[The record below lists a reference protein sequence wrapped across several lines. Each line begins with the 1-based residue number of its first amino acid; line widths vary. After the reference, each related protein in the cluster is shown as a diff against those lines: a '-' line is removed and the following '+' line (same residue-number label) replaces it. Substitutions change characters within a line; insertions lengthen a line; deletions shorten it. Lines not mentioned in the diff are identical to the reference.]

1 MHGAPVVHGPRAGAT
16 MPAMSTERSPEPA
29 RPLTLR
35 AILFSAAAI
44 VVTGGVVMVL
54 LLTLYG
60 SGSPQDQAR
69 LDAVRT
75 AGAIVISFAGA
86 AALLLTARRQR
97 TGELTLEHQQRVA
110 ELADHDAAERRVT
123 ELYLKAAEQLGS
135 EKAPV
140 RLAGLYALER
150 LGDSNPSQR
159 ETVISVICAYL
170 RMPFT
175 HPGDRPAAT
184 ADAAEHAE
192 HQERSRELQVR
203 TTALRILHRHRT
215 TAAPQTWWA
224 GTVDVDGADL
234 VRAYLPGIGLSEASL
249 YRANPTEADLTG
261 ADLTHADLT
270 AAILTGANL
279 TGADL
284 TTATLDDADLDATIL
299 TRAVLA
305 GTLLTGATWSEAT
318 RWPDEKIRAV
328 VAAASAPLPDG
339 RFRISELTMPR

>member
-1 MHGAPVVHGPRAGAT
+1 MAPPQGRQPCVSSRNDGAAEVHQGMHGAPVVHGPRAGAT

-97 TGELTLEHQQRVA
+97 TGALTLEHQQRVA

-224 GTVDVDGADL
+224 GTVDVDGAHPD
-234 VRAYLPGIGLSEASL
+234 RREPHRRRPHHRHPGRRRPGRDDPHPS
-249 YRANPTEADLTG
+249 RPGRDTADRRDVVG
-261 ADLTHADLT
+261 SDQVAGREDPRRRRGGVGS
-270 AAILTGANL
+270 AA
-279 TGADL
+279 
-284 TTATLDDADLDATIL
+284 
-299 TRAVLA
+299 RRSV
-305 GTLLTGATWSEAT
+305 
-318 RWPDEKIRAV
+318 PH
-328 VAAASAPLPDG
+328 
-339 RFRISELTMPR
+339 